1 MKEIIE
7 NIMSGGEEN
16 YYALTDEEKTVYNAK
31 SILNA
36 VNGGGLLEYYKGV
49 CGGYACDALDQLY
62 SIGMDEIA
70 AVIESANSIFP
81 ESYPP
86 EDISERLDII
96 SDFEDEYE
104 ALFDEWTDEI
114 LEFASMLEAEIERI
128 VQELED
134 AE

>member
-1 MKEIIE
+1 MKKIIE
-7 NIMSGGEEN
+7 DIMAGGDED
-16 YYALTDEEKTVYNAK
+16 YYTLSDEEKTVYNAK

-36 VNGGGLLEYYKGV
+36 INGKGLLEYYKGIS
-49 CGGYACDALDQLY
+49 GGYACDALEQLY

-70 AVIESANSIFP
+70 AVIESANAIFP
-81 ESYPP
+81 ETYPP
-86 EDISERLDII
+86 EDMAERLDII

-114 LEFASMLEAEIERI
+114 LEFAPMLEEEIRNI
-128 VQELED
+128 VSELED